1 MSQIIDTTDTIS
13 SLLDLKNVLNE
24 KVLQNSKVDFLTF
37 VRLVA
42 PTLVSDWKM
51 GKHIEVISEKLK
63 QLEAGEIKRLMV
75 FLPPR
80 SSKSVICSK
89 LFPAWYIGR
98 NPEHEILTVSH
109 SDQLSSDF
117 GRSVRDIVNSEQ
129 FQDIFKGVSLRS
141 DVRAAGKWKTNQNG
155 TYYAAGVRSQIAG
168 RGAHVAILD
177 DVMSEE
183 DSFSEAG
190 RRYVKEWYPSGLRT
204 RIMPNGSILIIN
216 TRYHY
221 DDLCGWL
228 LKQQENVGDYAVTPW
243 EVIRI
248 PAWLDEEASELLE
261 LPEGSSYFPEWK
273 PDEILEVD
281 EAEIKASNGARYWNS
296 LYMQDPTPDEGGI
309 IKKHWIQWWE
319 YEAPP
324 PCDFLI
330 QTFDTAFSTS
340 RTADFSV
347 IQTWGIFSN
356 YEEDEHGYEN
366 FQSNLILLGNI
377 KGRFEYPEL
386 RRLSQQLYHEHRPDV
401 CMIEKKASGQSLI
414 QDMRRAGLPILE
426 YLPDRDKVS
435 RVYAATPMIEAGR
448 VWIPNNKKWS
458 EDLLEELLRFPNA
471 AHDDQVDAMTMA
483 IHYMK
488 ESWHLRHPE
497 DPDWEDAPRKKK
509 VAYWRT

>member
-1 MSQIIDTTDTIS
+1 MNQTIETIETIS
-13 SLLDLKNVLNE
+13 PLITLDGLLSQ
-24 KVLQNSKVDFLTF
+24 KVLQDSKADFLTF
-37 VRLVA
+37 VKQTA

-63 QLEAGEIKRLMV
+63 QLESGEIKRLMV

-98 NPEHEILTVSH
+98 NPEHEILTISH

-117 GRSVRDIVNSEQ
+117 GRSVRDIVNTES

-168 RGAHVAILD
+168 RGAHIAILD

-228 LKQQENVGDYAVTPW
+228 LKQEDNAGDYDVIPW

-248 PAWLDEEASELLE
+248 PAWLDEEASELLQ
-261 LPEGSSYFPEWK
+261 LPVGSSYFPEWK
-273 PDEILEVD
+273 PDEVLRVD
-281 EAEIKASNGARYWNS
+281 EHEIKASNGARYWNA
-296 LYMQDPTPDEGGI
+296 LYMQDPTPDEGGL
-309 IKKHWIQWWE
+309 IKK
-319 YEAPP
+319 
-324 PCDFLI
+324 
-330 QTFDTAFSTS
+330 
-340 RTADFSV
+340 
-347 IQTWGIFSN
+347 
-356 YEEDEHGYEN
+356 
-366 FQSNLILLGNI
+366 
-377 KGRFEYPEL
+377 
-386 RRLSQQLYHEHRPDV
+386 
-401 CMIEKKASGQSLI
+401 
-414 QDMRRAGLPILE
+414 
-426 YLPDRDKVS
+426 
-435 RVYAATPMIEAGR
+435 
-448 VWIPNNKKWS
+448 
-458 EDLLEELLRFPNA
+458 
-471 AHDDQVDAMTMA
+471 
-483 IHYMK
+483 
-488 ESWHLRHPE
+488 
-497 DPDWEDAPRKKK
+497 
-509 VAYWRT
+509 